1 MKDDPNLLIH
11 SIKSITD
18 FKEKCVLL
26 SDWLER
32 LHSFAL
38 KQYDGSLNSDN
49 SLNDEQINLT
59 STYNAVLRG
68 FAREG
73 QANLG
78 HKTLQQMHDIDNY
91 NRSNDL
97 SGQKNRVF
105 VEIKTNSYNL
115 VLASCR
121 TQNDITLAI
130 EMLNKMIESM
140 KASKNNGLLT
150 ISVPFPDAQSFA
162 LVIKAL
168 ISMTDTDTAQLLA
181 KNYMI
186 QFEESV
192 RNRINEPSTEVHNA
206 YMNLLISRLGRKG
219 DLLSMCNTVLTRL
232 NKQQSGI
239 KANSVTWDLLL
250 KAYSTDCEYTPQNRD
265 ANLNSA
271 RKIFEE
277 MKTGQKGELSD
288 RSFLYMMQCISY
300 LDENEGRRKQE
311 ILSTFKM
318 ACQLGFVSA
327 DVLKT
332 LKANVSD
339 EEFIGI
345 VGNGRLADM
354 WVANVTTRLVRY
366 TDFTLGGAN
375 KNARRKGKSTSN
387 WEKKQRQKLASIH
400 DRKQSKIQKRKLKTT
415 QS

>member
-1 MKDDPNLLIH
+1 MKDDPHLLLH
-11 SIKSITD
+11 SIKSIID
-18 FKEKCVLL
+18 FKERGILL

-38 KQYDGSLNSDN
+38 KQYDGSLLNDN

-59 STYNAVLRG
+59 STYNTVLRG

-78 HKTLQQMHDIDNY
+78 HATLQQMHGIDNC
-91 NRSNDL
+91 NRTNVL
-97 SGQKNRVF
+97 SARKNPVF

-115 VLASCR
+115 VLSSCR
-121 TQNDITLAI
+121 TQNDTTLAI
-130 EMLNKMIESM
+130 EMLNKMIASM
-140 KASKNNGLLT
+140 KASKNGQLT
-150 ISVPFPDAQSFA
+150 MSVPFPDAQSFV

-168 ISMTDTDTAQLLA
+168 ISIADADSAQQLA
-181 KNYMI
+181 KNYVI

-206 YMNLLISRLGRKG
+206 YMNFLISRFGQTG

-232 NKQQSGI
+232 NKQESGI
-239 KANSVTWDLLL
+239 KANPVTWDLIL
-250 KAYSTDCEYTPQNRD
+250 KAYAIDCEYNPQNRD

-288 RSFLYMMQCISY
+288 RSIQYMMQSISY
-300 LDENEGRRKQE
+300 LDENDERKQE

-332 LKANVSD
+332 LKATVSD
-339 EEFIGI
+339 EDFIGT

-354 WVANVTTRLVRY
+354 WVANVTSRLVRY

-387 WEKKQRQKLASIH
+387 WEKKQRQKLASIQG
-400 DRKQSKIQKRKLKTT
+400 RKQSKIEKRKLKTT